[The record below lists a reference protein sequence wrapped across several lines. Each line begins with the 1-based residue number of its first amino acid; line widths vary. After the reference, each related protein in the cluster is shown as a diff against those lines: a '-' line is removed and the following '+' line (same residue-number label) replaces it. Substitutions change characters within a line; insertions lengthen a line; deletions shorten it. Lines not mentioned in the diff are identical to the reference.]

1 MDIEIVQGKD
11 LEFIAPPLK
20 HRGDG
25 IAFKNFFRGE
35 DGTPEN
41 YYLALARQGDFYSPR
56 HRHNFDQF
64 RYAVRNDVS
73 ISPEMLLHEGE
84 LCYHPEAVH
93 YGPQKD
99 EGGDRD
105 VLVLQFGGASGQGY
119 LSFDQLATAQA
130 ALKEKGRFEG
140 GRYYAENDGDASEGK
155 DGYESLWEYF
165 NHRPLVYAEPRFDKP
180 VIVKPKSFAWKP
192 YTHAGKGIFRK
203 TLGVFTERETCV
215 QIVQIVAGHE
225 WLVRAQDA
233 TQLLYVLQGKGVGSQ
248 PEAGGRVVTFQEES
262 AIRLTRNTHDVALSA
277 DTDVEVLQ
285 IILPT
290 LS

>member
-1 MDIEIVQGKD
+1 MNIDIVQGRD
-11 LEFIAPPLK
+11 LEFIPPPLK

-25 IAFKNFFRGE
+25 LAFKNLFRGE

-41 YYLALARQGDFYSPR
+41 YYLALARQADFYSPR
-56 HRHNFDQF
+56 HKHNFDQF

-73 ISPEMLLHEGE
+73 IGPDMLLREGE

-119 LSFDQLATAQA
+119 LSFDQLAAAQA

-140 GRYYAENDGDASEGK
+140 GRYYAENDGATSEGK
-155 DGYESLWEYF
+155 DGYEALWEYF

-180 VIVKPKSFAWKP
+180 IIVKPKGFAWKP
-192 YTHAGKGIFRK
+192 CAGSGKGIFKK
-203 TLGVFTERETCV
+203 TLGVFTERETRV
-215 QIVQIVAGHE
+215 QIVKIVAGNE

-233 TQLLYVLQGKGVGSQ
+233 TQLLYVLQGRGVASQ
-248 PEAGGRVVTFQEES
+248 PEAGGIPVTFDEES
-262 AIRLTRNTHDVALSA
+262 AIRLKRNSNAVALSA
-277 DTDVEVLQ
+277 DRDVE
-285 IILPT
+285 IMHFILPT

>member
-1 MDIEIVQGKD
+1 MSIDIVQGSD

-25 IAFKNFFRGE
+25 LAFKNLFRGE

-41 YYLALARQGDFYSPR
+41 YYLALARQRDFYSPR
-56 HRHNFDQF
+56 HKHNFDQF

-73 ISPEMLLHEGE
+73 IGPDMLLREGE

-105 VLVLQFGGASGQGY
+105 VLVLQFGGASKQGY

-140 GRYYAENDGDASEGK
+140 GRYYADSDGAASEGK
-155 DGYESLWEYF
+155 DGYETLWEYY

-180 VIVKPKSFAWKP
+180 IIVKPKGFDWKP
-192 YTHAGKGIFRK
+192 YTSAGQGVFKK

-215 QIVQIVAGHE
+215 QIVKIVAGNKWH
-225 WLVRAQDA
+225 VRVQDA
-233 TQLLYVLQGKGVGSQ
+233 IQLLYVLQGKGVGSQ
-248 PEAGGRVVTFQEES
+248 PTGGTVVLLHEES
-262 AIRLTRNTHDVALSA
+262 AIRLTRNSHDIHLSA
-277 DTDVEVLQ
+277 STDVEIMRFV
-285 IILPT
+285 LPT

>member
-1 MDIEIVQGKD
+1 MNIEVVHGRD
-11 LEFIAPPLK
+11 LDFSPPPLK

-25 IAFKNFFRGE
+25 LAFKNLFRGE

-56 HRHNFDQF
+56 HKHNFDQF

-73 ISPEMLLHEGE
+73 ISPDMLLRESE

-99 EGGDRD
+99 EGGYRD
-105 VLVLQFGGASGQGY
+105 VLVLQFGGASKQGY

-140 GRYYAENDGDASEGK
+140 GRYYAANAGAASEGK
-155 DGYESLWEYF
+155 DGYEALWEYY

-180 VIVKPKSFAWKP
+180 IIVKPKSFAWKP
-192 YTHAGKGIFRK
+192 YTSAGKGIFKK
-203 TLGVFTERETCV
+203 TLGMFTERETCV
-215 QIVQIVAGHE
+215 QIVKIVAGHE

-233 TQLLYVLQGKGVGSQ
+233 TQLLYVLQGRGVGSQ
-248 PEAGGRVVTFQEES
+248 PEAGGKVVAFQEES
-262 AIRLTRNTHDVALSA
+262 AIRLTRNTNDVALSA
-277 DTDVEVLQ
+277 DTDLEVMQ
-285 IILPT
+285 FILPT